1 MTKVSRV
8 CGMTN
13 LNMNMNWNTLQNA
26 DQLTDLIIESNE
38 KDVLIFKHSTRCSIS
53 KTTLDRL
60 ERNWKETEIPNV
72 KPYLVD
78 LLTFRELSNA
88 IATRFGVEHQ
98 SPQVLI
104 ISKGQSRYDRSHFDI
119 DYHQIKTVTK
129 S

>member
-1 MTKVSRV
+1 MIKVSRV

-13 LNMNMNWNTLQNA
+13 LNMNWNTLQNA